1 MQAQLRRASSGRR
14 LLGVRLRGAPQ
25 SALLED
31 LDQVVGAAQD
41 MLLHQRPGL
50 ARIMLAQGLHQ
61 LRVLTSGGRVVR
73 VVALHIESSVRAVDM
88 TDSPDELSRW
98 SVAQVE

>member
-1 MQAQLRRASSGRR
+1 VFSQNCVDSEMHAATVDGEP
-14 LLGVRLRGAPQ
+14 GV
-25 SALLED
+25 
-31 LDQVVGAAQD
+31 
-41 MLLHQRPGL
+41 
-50 ARIMLAQGLHQ
+50 
-61 LRVLTSGGRVVR
+61 VLTSGGRVVR